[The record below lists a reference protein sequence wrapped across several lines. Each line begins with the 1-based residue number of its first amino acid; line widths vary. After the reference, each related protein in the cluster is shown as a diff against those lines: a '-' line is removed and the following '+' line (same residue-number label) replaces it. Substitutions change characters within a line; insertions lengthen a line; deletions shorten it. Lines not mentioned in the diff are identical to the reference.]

1 MARAHHVRQEM
12 LVLASWSWPL
22 GPSGL
27 GVKRLAVSM
36 KGREGMWP
44 GEGSLSHVE
53 GVGSGGMGASARCGG
68 SGAAASAAKRGRWKL
83 GGSHGSSRAHP
94 REQAR
99 GDRERVGREHIRKL

>member
-1 MARAHHVRQEM
+1 MARAHVRQEM

-53 GVGSGGMGASARCGG
+53 GVGSGGMDMGAVRRQWCSGCWEVHT
-68 SGAAASAAKRGRWKL
+68 GAAGHTRVSKHAKTGSAWTVL
-83 GGSHGSSRAHP
+83 SEST
-94 REQAR
+94 
-99 GDRERVGREHIRKL
+99 VGHHRKL